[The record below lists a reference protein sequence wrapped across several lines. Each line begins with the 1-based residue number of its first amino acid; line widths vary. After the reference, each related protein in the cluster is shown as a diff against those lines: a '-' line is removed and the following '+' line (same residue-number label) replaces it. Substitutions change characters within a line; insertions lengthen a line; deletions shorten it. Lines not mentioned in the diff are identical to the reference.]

1 MLEFFFSDD
10 HFTHTLA
17 ALVLVSRL
25 GDIGSTLLA
34 TPTLALEAN
43 PMARRFK
50 KSTLMLGLGLAF
62 IPYYSTPLAIVV
74 LVPSL
79 FVTGSNFLRGWVAHA
94 VGEAEMLALLYRA
107 ARRTSRSRALAF
119 TFGGTAAIAM
129 AGAVLLL
136 LSGGSDTW
144 AYWFACGILMYALAI
159 GVHSTFFILRIFRQ
173 AAQPTPPGVV

>member
-1 MLEFFFSDD
+1 MLEFFFSGD

-43 PMARRFK
+43 PMVRRFK
-50 KSTLMLGLGLAF
+50 KPTLMLGLALALM
-62 IPYYSTPLAIVV
+62 PYYSAPLGVVV

-94 VGEAEMLALLYRA
+94 VGEAEVLALLYRA
-107 ARRTSRSRALAF
+107 ARRTSRSKALAF
-119 TFGGTAAIAM
+119 TFGGTAAIAL
-129 AGAVLLL
+129 AGFVLLL

-144 AYWFACGILMYALAI
+144 AYWFAYGILMYAVAI
-159 GVHSTFFILRIFRQ
+159 GVHGTFFICRIFRQ
-173 AAQPTPPGVV
+173 AAQPPLPGAV